1 MKTSK
6 KVKKSKILSLVVIFL
21 LMSVSAFAF
30 KATPVKFNSTI
41 PKGKSQ
47 TLTLNFTGSKGSKAE
62 NLLIYPTDIS
72 MLRSGALQFC
82 RRPEFNHSAVSWVS
96 FDEEK
101 MRLIGT
107 EKKQLEFEIKVP
119 RNATPGEYYVAIMNE
134 PIEFINVKAENKP
147 FMLKIKSRVAIV
159 IIINVPGRNYEKK
172 GDVFESKVK
181 KDDGKIQIV
190 STFENQG
197 NIHLNVTGKA
207 TIRSKDG
214 RINFGEVGLSKISG
228 KPGKE
233 QFVFP
238 KNLIDFHGTLDKKLP
253 RGEYVVDI
261 SFDYGYD
268 FKKAKDKVF
277 FSIERGAEIDE
288 SKMNFISVQPE
299 KLQVGLAKGMF
310 RTKLIEVS
318 SVYSENM
325 KVSAEIEGDWLKV
338 SPSTMT
344 LRPAQKRTVKA
355 IIKVPDDFEKRLS
368 GKITFNPEK
377 GKSIEIPVEIMTD
390 KLLAEVKKKEAERKA
405 EEKLEEPEKKV
416 EEKRSAEKQE
426 KISEKENSSETEKT
440 KNVSEKEEDTPE
452 KQKEVSQKISEM
464 KEKKVKDK
472 DNDNNNNNSFIIIA
486 GILVSVL
493 VFLLIVLLK
502 KRRNR
507 DEN

>member
-6 KVKKSKILSLVVIFL
+6 KRKKVKNLTRTVIFL
-21 LMSVSAFAF
+21 LAVLSAFAF
-30 KATPVKFNSTI
+30 KASPVKFNLTI

-47 TLTLNFTGSKGSKAE
+47 TLTLNFTGSKGSEAE

-72 MLRSGALQFC
+72 MLRTGVLQFR
-82 RRPEFNHSAVSWVS
+82 RRPEFKHSAVSWVS
-96 FDEEK
+96 FDEKK

-107 EKKQLEFEIKVP
+107 EKKQIEFEINVP
-119 RNATPGEYYVAIMNE
+119 RNATPGEYYVAIMSE
-134 PIEFINVKAENKP
+134 PTEFTNVKSENKP
-147 FMLKIKSRVAIV
+147 FMLKMKSRVAIV
-159 IIINVPGRNYEKK
+159 IIINVPGRNYKK
-172 GDVFESKVK
+172 EGDVFESKVK

-325 KVSAEIEGDWLKV
+325 KVSVEIEGDWLKV
-338 SPSTMT
+338 SPSIMT

-390 KLLAEVKKKEAERKA
+390 ELLAEVKKKEAERKA

-440 KNVSEKEEDTPE
+440 KNVSEKEEDTLE
-452 KQKEVSQKISEM
+452 KQKEVSQKVSEM
-464 KEKKVKDK
+464 QEKKVKDK
-472 DNDNNNNNSFIIIA
+472 DNDNNISFIIIA